1 MKRTLA
7 PLVLALAI
15 ACAGCY
21 GSYSAFNS
29 LHKWNN
35 TATSSKVGNSFIHF
49 ALWVIPAYPLFLL
62 GDWLIFNNVEYFTG
76 EPVFK

>member
-7 PLVLALAI
+7 PLALAAVLAS
-15 ACAGCY
+15 GCI

-29 LHKWNN
+29 LHNWNEH
-35 TATSSKVGNSFIHF
+35 ATSSKVGNSFIHF
-49 ALWVIPAYPLFLL
+49 ALWIIPAYELFLL
-62 GDWLIFNNVEYFTG
+62 GDWLIFNNVEYFSG